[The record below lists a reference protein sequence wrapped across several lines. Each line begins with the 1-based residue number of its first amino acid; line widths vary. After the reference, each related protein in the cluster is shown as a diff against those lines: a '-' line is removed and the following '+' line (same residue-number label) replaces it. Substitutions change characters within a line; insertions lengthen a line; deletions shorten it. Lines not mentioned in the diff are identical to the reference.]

1 MRTKARKAPLDPD
14 SSERRRLPRKDVLLN
29 AVVAG
34 LDGEIV
40 FDCTIKDMNA
50 GSAQI
55 GFTNEFPLPAQI
67 YLLDTSSRTAHLANV
82 SWSNSESAGL
92 AFVRSFAIGIGLQ
105 PQFKFLW
112 RLLLGAKL
120 REVYRVVASGVPV
133 GLAFNTVGLSESQL
147 EQMAR
152 YAGDDEKFARLLVLA
167 KDLLSSNQAEPVP
180 VERRSGRPDRRH

>member
-1 MRTKARKAPLDPD
+1 MRTKAPKVDPD

-29 AVVAG
+29 GVVAG

-40 FDCTIKDMNA
+40 FDCTIRDMNA

-55 GFTNEFPLPAQI
+55 GFTNEFLLPAQI

-82 SWSNSESAGL
+82 SWSKSDSAGL
-92 AFVRSFAIGIGLQ
+92 AFVKSYAIGIALQ

-120 REVYRVVASGVPV
+120 REVYRVVAGGVPV

-152 YAGDDEKFARLLVLA
+152 HAGGDEKFERLLQLA
-167 KDLLSSNQAEPVP
+167 NELLSSNQAEPAP

>member
-1 MRTKARKAPLDPD
+1 MRTKAPKAPLDPD
-14 SSERRRLPRKDVLLN
+14 PSERRRLPRKDVLLN

-55 GFTNEFPLPAQI
+55 GFTSEFPLPAQI

-92 AFVRSFAIGIGLQ
+92 AFVKSYAIGIALQ

-152 YAGDDEKFARLLVLA
+152 HAGGDEKFERLLVLA
-167 KDLLSSNQAEPVP
+167 KDLLSSNQAEPAP
-180 VERRSGRPDRRH
+180 MERRVGRPDRRH

>member
-1 MRTKARKAPLDPD
+1 MRTKAPKAPLDPD
-14 SSERRRLPRKDVLLN
+14 PSERRRLPRKDVLLN

-55 GFTNEFPLPAQI
+55 GFTSEFPLPAQI
-67 YLLDTSSRTAHLANV
+67 YLLDASSRTAHLANV
-82 SWSNSESAGL
+82 SWSNSQSAGL
-92 AFVRSFAIGIGLQ
+92 AFVKSYAIGIALQ

-152 YAGDDEKFARLLVLA
+152 HAGGDEKFERLLVLA
-167 KDLLSSNQAEPVP
+167 KDLLSSNQAEPAP
-180 VERRSGRPDRRH
+180 MERRVGRPDRRH